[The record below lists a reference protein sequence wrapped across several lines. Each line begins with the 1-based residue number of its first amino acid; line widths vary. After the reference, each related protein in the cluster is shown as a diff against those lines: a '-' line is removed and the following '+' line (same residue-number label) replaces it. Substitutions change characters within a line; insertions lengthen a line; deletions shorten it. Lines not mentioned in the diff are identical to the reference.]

1 MQDRWMNQ
9 EHITIIQDRNGHL
22 GQSGSSRVHEK
33 CLYSR
38 YILFCFIYFLNCE
51 FIEGLILLIICLPEL
66 GLHCSM
72 TCGIFSY
79 SS

>member
-33 CLYSR
+33 CL
-38 YILFCFIYFLNCE
+38 
-51 FIEGLILLIICLPEL
+51 
-66 GLHCSM
+66 
-72 TCGIFSY
+72 
-79 SS
+79 